1 MRTALLAFGVSALAV
16 LAALPAVAKTEA
28 KKKDGPAIRWSH
40 TYAAALDEAKE
51 RGCVVFATFHA
62 EH

>member
-1 MRTALLAFGVSALAV
+1 MRTGLVSLGVSALAL
-16 LAALPAVAKTEA
+16 LAALPAAAKTDP

-40 TYAAALDEAKE
+40 TYAAALEEAKE